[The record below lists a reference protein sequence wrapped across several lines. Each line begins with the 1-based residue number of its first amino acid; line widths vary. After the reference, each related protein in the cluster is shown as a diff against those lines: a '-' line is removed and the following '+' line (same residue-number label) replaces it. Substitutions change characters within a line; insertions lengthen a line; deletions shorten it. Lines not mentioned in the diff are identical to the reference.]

1 MLIKPEIVPASRFID
16 KRGQLVKFDTSYE
29 EYVAVNFTNVF
40 RGMHMTEGQEKIVT
54 CLKGR
59 IIDYV
64 VDARK
69 KSDTFGKLYIFSL
82 SEEMGSLHIP
92 AGFLHGYYSPCL
104 SVVHYAM
111 DTDFDPDRYVTVK
124 AESIKGI
131 PIMGCFIRSKKDE
144 EAMTLEEY
152 KEMT

>member
-1 MLIKPEIVPASRFID
+1 MQIKPELLSASRFVD
-16 KRGQLVKFDTSYE
+16 KRGQLVKFDPSCE

-40 RGMHMTEGQEKIVT
+40 RGMHMTEGQEKVVT

-64 VDARK
+64 VDARRD
-69 KSDTFGKLYIFSL
+69 SDTFGQLYIFSL
-82 SEEMGSLHIP
+82 SEESNSLRVP

-111 DTDFDPDRYVTVK
+111 DTEFDPDKYISVR

-131 PIMGCFIRSKKDE
+131 PVMSSYIRSKKDE
-144 EAMTLEEY
+144 EAITLAEY